1 MVALAGMWQH
11 FRQTLKMPSPGP
23 HEKRYTLIRMDPRP
37 PHRGITMHRLPVGGD
52 FPGLLFAVGSA
63 LIFLLAIPALWY
75 VLVGAV
81 AVGLF
86 IAGALR
92 VIRHSHES

>member
-1 MVALAGMWQH
+1 MM
-11 FRQTLKMPSPGP
+11 
-23 HEKRYTLIRMDPRP
+23 MDTKS

-52 FPGLLFAVGSA
+52 FPGLIFAVGSV

-81 AVGLF
+81 ALGLF
-86 IAGALR
+86 IAGVLQI
-92 VIRHSHES
+92 IRHRHESRTDEKVLFR